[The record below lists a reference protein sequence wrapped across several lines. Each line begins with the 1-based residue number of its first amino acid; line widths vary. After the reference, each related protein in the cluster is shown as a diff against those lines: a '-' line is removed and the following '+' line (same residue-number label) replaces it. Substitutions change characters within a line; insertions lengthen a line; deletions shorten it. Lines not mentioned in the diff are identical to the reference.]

1 MQVKRPFSKK
11 HRRSDQRVVLEP
23 HMDHGSRFTITQKP
37 IAVSESPVASNRY
50 RIPHSLG
57 DSNLTKGIWVIL
69 IRIPWV
75 ILKRIRWVILKR
87 IPWVI
92 LRRFTTNSELR
103 RHDCTNQRAEEV
115 QNVLMD
121 WSHVWLRDGKT

>member
-23 HMDHGSRFTITQKP
+23 HIDHGSQFTITQKP

-50 RIPHSLG
+50 RITHSLG
-57 DSNLTKGIWVIL
+57 DSDLTKGI
-69 IRIPWV
+69 
-75 ILKRIRWVILKR
+75 WVILKR

-92 LRRFTTNSELR
+92 LKQIPLVILKQIHTIGDS
-103 RHDCTNQRAEEV
+103 
-115 QNVLMD
+115 
-121 WSHVWLRDGKT
+121 KTDTMGD

>member
-23 HMDHGSRFTITQKP
+23 HIDHGSRFTITQKP

-50 RIPHSLG
+50 RITHSLG
-57 DSNLTKGIWVIL
+57 DSDLTKGI
-69 IRIPWV
+69 
-75 ILKRIRWVILKR
+75 WVILKR

-103 RHDCTNQRAEEV
+103 RHECTIQRAEEV

-121 WSHVWLRDGKT
+121 WSHVWLRDLKT